1 MPSIFN
7 CRQIG
12 FILLASLV
20 CTNVFTQQVRQS
32 ILFNDNW
39 KFYKGEATGAEKPLF
54 DDKDWRTVNLPHDWS
69 IEGPFDEQWASATAY
84 LPAGVGWYRK
94 TFVLPKGLASK
105 NIYLYFDGVYKN
117 SEVWINGNYLGKR
130 PNGFIPFRYELTKYL
145 SRTGK
150 NIIALRADHTAFA
163 DSRWYTGSGI
173 YRNVY
178 LIATNAVSIDL
189 WGVSFSTPVLTDEKA
204 TARITVTLAG
214 HEANGAGSKKTAV
227 VQYRLLDDKQ
237 NQVAQAEQS
246 ITLNSNENTSATTA
260 LQVNKPVRWSLEHP
274 ALYKLITT
282 VYVDGKKSDDDVQ
295 QVGFRQIKFD
305 PAEGFF
311 LNEKNVKIKGVC
323 IHDDAGALGVAVP
336 AAVWERRLSILKE
349 AGCNSV
355 RMSHNPHADYLY
367 DLCDSMGLLVMD
379 EAFDEWELGK
389 NKWIKGWNVGKPG
402 QDGYHEYFKQWA
414 DRDLKDMVLRNRNH
428 PSIILWSIGNEIDY
442 PNDPYTHE
450 VLNTG
455 NNPQIYGKGYLPDH
469 PPASRMGEIAK
480 HLVQVVKEADTTRPV
495 TAALAGVVMSNETAF
510 PDALDVVGYNYQE
523 FRYPEDHKKYPA
535 RIIYG
540 SENGMSLDAWTP
552 VLANDYIAAQYLWTG
567 IDYLGEARQ
576 WPFRSAEAGLIDMAG
591 FKKPSFYFRQSIW
604 TDSPMIYIGTAAV
617 AKNGNNRRGGR
628 NAAPVWNYMQGDSI
642 QVNCFTNCE
651 EAVLILNGQSLGKLA
666 LADAKD
672 KILSWTVPYQA
683 GELTVKG
690 YNKGKETTH
699 YTLKTAD
706 DPYAITAA
714 AGKTFF
720 GKDKKQLAQIEINI
734 VDKNGTIVYNAEN
747 EIIIAINGPATLQ
760 GMENGSAVSHEDYK
774 AGKHKTWHGKLLAY
788 IQLNQQP
795 GTATIKI
802 TSPGLKEQTITIKN

>member
-1 MPSIFN
+1 MPIFFA
-7 CRQIG
+7 CKKMG
-12 FILLASLV
+12 LLLLASFIY
-20 CTNVFTQQVRQS
+20 CTAFTQQVRQS

-39 KFYKGEATGAEKPLF
+39 KFYKGDATGAEKPLF
-54 DDKDWRTVNLPHDWS
+54 DDKNWRTVGLPHDWS

-94 TFVLPKGLASK
+94 TFVLPKGMASK
-105 NIYLYFDGVYKN
+105 NIYIYFDGVYKN

-145 SRTGK
+145 SKTGK
-150 NIIALRADHTAFA
+150 NIIALRADHTEFA

-178 LIATNAVSIDL
+178 LIATHAVGIDL
-189 WGVSFSTPVLTDEKA
+189 WGVHFSTPVITDEKA
-204 TARITVTLAG
+204 TARITVTLTG
-214 HEANGAGSKKTAV
+214 HEANAAGTKKSAI

-237 NQVAQAEQS
+237 NQVAQSEQP
-246 ITLNSNENTSATTA
+246 ITLNSSENTSATTE
-260 LQVNKPVRWSLEHP
+260 LQINKPVRWSLEHP
-274 ALYKLITT
+274 ALYKLVTT
-282 VYVDGKKSDDDVQ
+282 VYVDGKKVDDDVQ
-295 QVGFRQIKFD
+295 QVGFREIKFD
-305 PAEGFF
+305 PGKGFF
-311 LNEKNVKIKGVC
+311 LNGKNVKIKGVC

-414 DRDLKDMVLRNRNH
+414 DRDLKDMVLRSRNH

-455 NNPQIYGKGYLPDH
+455 NNPQIYGKGYLPNH

-523 FRYPEDHKKYPA
+523 FRYPADHQQYPA

-540 SENGMSLDAWTP
+540 SENGMNLNAWTP
-552 VLANDYIAAQYLWTG
+552 VAENEYIAAQYLWTG

-576 WPFRSAEAGLIDMAG
+576 WPSRSAEAGLIDMAG
-591 FKKPSFYFRQSIW
+591 FKKPAFYFRQSIW
-604 TDSPMIYIGTAAV
+604 TDAPMIYIGTSAIT
-617 AKNGNNRRGGR
+617 KNSNSRRAGR
-628 NAAPVWNYMQGDSI
+628 NAAPVWNYMQGDSV
-642 QVNCFTNCE
+642 QVSCYTNCG
-651 EAVLILNGQSLGKLA
+651 EAVLFLNGQSLGKLA

-672 KILSWTVPYQA
+672 KILSWIVPYQA
-683 GELTVKG
+683 GDLTVKG
-690 YNKGKETTH
+690 YNKGNETSH
-699 YTLKTAD
+699 YTIKTAD
-706 DPYAITAA
+706 DPYAITAFTN
-714 AGKTFF
+714 KTFF
-720 GKDKKQLAQIEINI
+720 SKDKKQLAQIEINI
-734 VDKNGTIVYNAEN
+734 VDRNGTIVYNAEN
-747 EIIIAINGPATLQ
+747 EITIAINGPASLL
-760 GMENGSAVSHEDYK
+760 GMENGSSVSHEDYK
-774 AGKHKTWHGKLLAY
+774 SDKHKTLHGKLLAY

-795 GTATIKI
+795 GTVTIKI